1 MFSAL
6 WCPLFS
12 QEYDGEDTAA
22 EKTEEVLPASVFVI
36 SEINYAIKG
45 WTKPFAIAYNVELRE
60 GVEFQSREDLEAYV
74 ARKTQDLRN
83 QRVFKED
90 SCFIEYSLGNPG
102 EDGKIPVTLDVSVED
117 SWNIIVLPEPK
128 YDSNSGFSLTL
139 KARDYN
145 FLGTMN
151 PVRLDLGYELDN
163 DGENTYGFLLD
174 SDIPFRAF
182 GLTWT
187 VNFDNELNY
196 TVGDPLYYKNVTG
209 LSVYLPWK
217 TTAFV
222 FGFNQYLYV
231 NEENS
236 DDEKASPGGTTFF
249 KDTWYM
255 ASELYGQWRIPTGLE
270 VLSFGSVD
278 YTPAIAETIRYRP
291 GGDVGEWRHPVLSL
305 SHSVGFGRIDWL
317 GNYRQGLNVRLTNG
331 NYLDQVDN
339 TWSNYFA
346 AAAIA
351 HYRFGKLLG
360 VSGRLL
366 FQAWREDPHTGAGD
380 ILRGIYND
388 DLTARK
394 MLSLNL
400 EFPFRL
406 IRFVPSEWF
415 RHKNWRILDFEQHW
429 SPFIDM
435 AIADDPN
442 KEYDKDGIRFAPSD
456 IITTVGLEVITFPLS
471 WRSIYLR
478 ISVGCDL
485 KGDIRE
491 WPKKHN
497 KVFLPSGSEIYIGL
511 GHFF

>member
-1 MFSAL
+1 MFSTL
-6 WCPLFS
+6 CCPLFS
-12 QEYDGEDTAA
+12 QEYDEENTAD
-22 EKTEEVLPASVFVI
+22 ASVFVI
-36 SEINYAIKG
+36 SEINYTIKG
-45 WTKPFAIAYNVELRE
+45 WTKPFAIAYNVELRK
-60 GVEFQSREDLEAYV
+60 GVEFQSLGDLDAYV

-102 EDGKIPVTLDVSVED
+102 DDGKIPVTLDVRAED

-145 FLGTMN
+145 FLGTMS

-187 VNFDNELNY
+187 VNFDNELKY
-196 TVGDPLYYKNVTG
+196 TVGEPLYYKNVTG

-217 TTAFV
+217 TTAFT

-236 DDEKASPGGTTFF
+236 DEEKTSPGGTAFF
-249 KDTWYM
+249 EDIWYM

-270 VLSFGSVD
+270 VLSFGSLD
-278 YTPAIAETIRYRP
+278 YTPRITETIRYRP
-291 GGDVGEWRHPVLSL
+291 GGDVGEWRHPILSL
-305 SHSVGFGRIDWL
+305 SHSIGFGRVDWL
-317 GNYRQGLNVRLTNG
+317 GNYRQGLDVRLSNG
-331 NYLDQVDN
+331 NDFDQVN
-339 TWSNYFA
+339 QTWNNNFA
-346 AAAIA
+346 ATAVA
-351 HYRFGKLLG
+351 HYRFGKLFG
-360 VSGRLL
+360 VSGRLR
-366 FQAWREDPHTGAGD
+366 FHVWRDPYTGAGD
-380 ILRGIYND
+380 MLRGIYND

-415 RHKNWRILDFEQHW
+415 RHKYWRILDFEQHW
-429 SPFIDM
+429 SPFIDI
-435 AIADDPN
+435 ALADDPN
-442 KEYDKDGIRFAPSD
+442 KVYGEDGARFASSD
-456 IITTVGLEVITFPLS
+456 IIATAGLEVITFPLS

-485 KGDIRE
+485 RGDIWE

-497 KVFLPSGSEIYIGL
+497 KVFLPAGSEIYIGL